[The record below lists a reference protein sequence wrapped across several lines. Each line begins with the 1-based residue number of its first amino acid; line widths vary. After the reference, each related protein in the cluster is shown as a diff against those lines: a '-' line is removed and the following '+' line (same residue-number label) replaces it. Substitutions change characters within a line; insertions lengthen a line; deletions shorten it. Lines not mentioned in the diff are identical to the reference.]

1 MKNIYII
8 PNALKDKDY
17 AVTAKTVH
25 LLRTFGA
32 DVFLSIDALE
42 SGITG
47 CKYTERPHDN
57 TDLIIVIGGDGS
69 FIDAS
74 LAAID
79 ADVPILGIN
88 LGKVGYLSEVE
99 PGDIA
104 VLGRIFDGNYRIDE
118 KMLLCAECDI
128 DGVKSYSSRLAVNDI
143 VISHTSYLGIAD
155 FTLCSNEGGLKWRA
169 DGVVIST
176 PAGSTAYSLS
186 AGGPI
191 VSHDANAMI
200 VTPIAPH
207 SFFNRSIVFSENDE
221 IKIKNTGNDMLNV
234 SLDGRCFATLSP
246 NDTCKVFA
254 SDKKLKVLTF
264 KENNMFSTLF
274 GKMKMLEEF
283 I

>member
-8 PNALKDKDY
+8 PNALKDRDY
-17 AVTAKTVH
+17 DVTARTAK
-25 LLRTFGA
+25 LLRTYGA
-32 DVFLSIDALE
+32 DVFLPEDAVK
-42 SGITG
+42 SGITE
-47 CKYTERPHDN
+47 CKYKAFSHID

-74 LAAID
+74 PLAID
-79 ADVPILGIN
+79 ADIPIVGIN
-88 LGKVGYLSEVE
+88 LGKVGYLSEIE
-99 PGDIA
+99 PDDIA
-104 VLGRIFDGNYRIDE
+104 QLARIFDENYRIDE
-118 KMLLCAECDI
+118 KMLLCAECNI
-128 DGVKSYSSRLAVNDI
+128 GGAKASSSRLAVNDI
-143 VISHTSYLGIAD
+143 VVSHTSYLGIAD
-155 FTLCSNEGGLKWRA
+155 FTLCSNEGGLKCRA

-207 SFFNRSIVFSENDE
+207 SFFNRSIVFSGNDE
-221 IKIKNTGNDMLNV
+221 IKIENTGNDMLNV
-234 SLDGRCFATLSP
+234 SLDGRCFASLSP
-246 NDTCKVFA
+246 GDTCKVFA

-274 GKMKMLEEF
+274 NKMKMLEEF

>member
-1 MKNIYII
+1 MNNIYLI
-8 PNALKDKDY
+8 PNPCKDKGY
-17 AVTAKTVH
+17 SVTEKTVQ
-25 LLRTFGA
+25 LLSTYGA
-32 DVFLSIDALE
+32 EIFMPVDALE

-47 CKYTERPHDN
+47 CKYTARPHES

-74 LAAID
+74 AFAIE
-79 ADVPILGIN
+79 ADIPILGIN

-99 PGDIA
+99 PDDIS
-104 VLGRIFDGNYRIDE
+104 VLSEIFNGNYRIDE
-118 KMLLCAECDI
+118 KLLLCAECNI
-128 DGVKSYSSRLAVNDI
+128 DGEKLYSSRLAVND
-143 VISHTSYLGIAD
+143 VVVSHTSYLGIAD
-155 FTLCSNEGGLKWRA
+155 FTLHSNEGGLKCRA

-191 VSHDANAMI
+191 VSHDANAVI

-207 SFFNRSIVFSENDE
+207 SFFNRSIVFGGNDK
-221 IKIKNTGNDMLNV
+221 IKIENTGTEKLNV

-246 NDTCKVFA
+246 SDTCEVFS